1 MNDVI
6 IALFRHSMHHT
17 FGFHLVGVV
26 LSVPGVNIH
35 VSVSVCVCVFG
46 WGSCEAKALLR
57 SLHHVR
63 ILLGFFVTFTL
74 VFIMV
79 FHGSQVLALSQ
90 HLAF

>member
-35 VSVSVCVCVFG
+35 
-46 WGSCEAKALLR
+46 
-57 SLHHVR
+57 
-63 ILLGFFVTFTL
+63 
-74 VFIMV
+74 
-79 FHGSQVLALSQ
+79 LSD
-90 HLAF
+90 